1 MINED
6 KTTNMQKHYHA
17 LELDK
22 ILERASAMTACDDA
36 KEIMLNIT
44 PNKHLDK
51 VNILLKETSD
61 AHSLSGRFGSPSFGG
76 LVNVTESLQRAKTG
90 SSLSAAE
97 LLRVARVLHVI
108 RTLKEWRKKSAS
120 VASVLDIRFDTMIP
134 SKYLEDK
141 INSSIISEDEIA
153 DNASPELAAIR
164 RKIKLMSSKAREQLD
179 KMIRSSVVQKY
190 LQDNIVTMRGGRFVI
205 PVKAECRGNVPGL
218 VHDTSGSGQTVFIEP
233 MAVVEANNEIKVL
246 ESKEQDEI
254 ARILYLLTAETAENA
269 NQIIRSYDAA
279 VELNVIFTKAELA
292 YKMKASL
299 PVMNNDGI
307 IDLKKA
313 RHPLIDPEKVV
324 AADVSLGADFDTL
337 IITGPN
343 TGGKTVSL
351 KLIGLLTLMAMCG
364 FMIPAADNSKL
375 SVFDNVFAD
384 IGDEQSIE
392 QSLSTFSAHIT
403 NTIDILQ
410 KCTNRSLVLLDELGA
425 GTDPVEGAALAI
437 AILQN
442 LREKGAKIA
451 CTTHYAELKAFALQT
466 SGVEN
471 GSCEFDVATLRPTYK
486 LLIGVPGRSN
496 AFAISLR
503 LGMDK
508 EIVQNAEQLVS
519 SENREFENVV
529 SSLEKKQQALEQK
542 QKEIENIRRKAVKA
556 QRKAEEE
563 LAKVRREAQNEI
575 EQARQQAQQLMSKTR
590 AEALALIEEIEAT
603 KKKADTDAE
612 DKAKLRSNIKSLEQT
627 ADPIAK
633 KTNDGYVLPRQL
645 KIGDEVLIF
654 DIDKNATVMQLPDS
668 SGKVLVQA
676 GIIQTRV
683 PLSNL
688 RLLNTQKKQK
698 NYTVSSKRTVNR
710 SNLDVKAVTEVDL
723 RGMTALEAIME
734 LESAIDSAILMNM
747 NQITIIHGKGT
758 GVLRNEVHQYLKTCK
773 HIKSFRLGVY
783 GEGEAGVTIAEFK

>member
-1 MINED
+1 MTE
-6 KTTNMQKHYHA
+6 TQKHSHA

-22 ILERASAMTACDDA
+22 ILARAADLTACADA
-36 KEIMLNIT
+36 KELMLNIT
-44 PNKHLDK
+44 PSKSLEK
-51 VNILLKETSD
+51 VNALLKETYD
-61 AHSLSGRFGSPSFGG
+61 AHALSGRFGSPSFGG
-76 LVNVTESLQRAKTG
+76 LVNVTDSLKRAKTG
-90 SSLSAAE
+90 SALSTGE
-97 LLRVARVLHVI
+97 LLKIARVLHVI
-108 RTLKEWRKKSAS
+108 RTLKDWRNKSEAAAAS
-120 VASVLDIRFDTMIP
+120 LDIKFDTLAP
-134 SKYLEDK
+134 SRFVEEK
-141 INSSIISEDEIA
+141 ITSSIISEDEIS
-153 DNASPELAAIR
+153 DKASPELAAIR
-164 RKIKLMSSKAREQLD
+164 RKIRMTGSKARDQLE

-190 LQDNIVTMRGGRFVI
+190 LQDNIITMRDGRFVI

-218 VHDTSGSGQTVFIEP
+218 VHDTSGSGQTLFIEP
-233 MAVVEANNEIKVL
+233 MSVVEANNEIKVL

-254 ARILYLLTAETAENA
+254 ARILYKLTAEAAEIST
-269 NQIIRSYDAA
+269 QIIRSYQAA
-279 VELNVIFTKAELA
+279 VELNVIFAKAELA

-299 PVMNNDGI
+299 PVMNNEGI
-307 IDLKKA
+307 IELKKA

-324 AADVSLGADFDTL
+324 PSDVTVGINFDTL

-351 KLIGLLTLMAMCG
+351 KLIGLMTLMAMCG
-364 FMIPAADNSKL
+364 FMIPAADNSRL

-403 NTIDILQ
+403 NTIDIL
-410 KCTNRSLVLLDELGA
+410 KNCTNRSLVLLDELGA
-425 GTDPVEGAALAI
+425 GTDPIEGAALAI
-437 AILQN
+437 AILQD
-442 LREKGAKIA
+442 LRSKGAKIA

-466 SGVEN
+466 NGVEN

-503 LGMDK
+503 LGMEK
-508 EIVQNAEQLVS
+508 ELVEKAEQLVS
-519 SENREFENVV
+519 SESREFENVV
-529 SSLEKKQQALEQK
+529 SALEKQQQGLDKKA
-542 QKEIENIRRKAVKA
+542 KEIENARRKAVKA

-563 LAKVRREAQNEI
+563 LAKVRKQAQDEI
-575 EQARQQAQQLMSKTR
+575 DKARAEAQQLMSKTR
-590 AEALALIEEIEAT
+590 AQALSLLEEIEAA
-603 KKKADTDAE
+603 KKKSELEAE
-612 DKAKLRSNIKSLEQT
+612 DKTKLKSKIKSLEQT

-633 KTNDGYVLPRQL
+633 KANDGYVLPRSL

-654 DIDKNATVMQLPDS
+654 DIDKNAVVLELPDS

-683 PLSNL
+683 PLTNL
-688 RLLNTQKKQK
+688 RLLNSKKKKQ
-698 NYTVSSKRTVNR
+698 NYTTSRRATNR

-723 RGMTALEAIME
+723 RGMTAIEAVME
-734 LESAIDSAILMNM
+734 LENAIDSAILMNM

-758 GVLRNEVHQYLKTCK
+758 GVLRTEVHKYLKTCK
-773 HIKSFRLGVY
+773 YIKSYRLGVY